1 MPYYNYIKLYIYM
14 ENNCRG
20 IWEKKENFIQP
31 SSKQN
36 KQNNLVAEIPGIC
49 RKAGNQMPKFD
60 LSLRQE

>member
-49 RKAGNQMPKFD
+49 RKAGN
-60 LSLRQE
+60 